1 MKKLLLV
8 LACTLMVL
16 TLTGCQKEEKE
27 ETLTDQNYKITI
39 VIEDGREKKM
49 EMDAEKTPLIHKANE
64 IFYSDDYSAA
74 IAAYTYALANGEFD
88 PIVYHKLGYLY
99 MNGLG
104 VEKDVDIA
112 LELYEKGTAFSQLGC
127 LYNLGIYYVKQG
139 DYVTAK
145 DYFEEAVESGLPLG
159 YYGLGYIYAMG
170 SEDVDVDLD
179 KAYELF
185 DKAVETGDI
194 EAMYNAGKFLNVAG
208 ETDEDKAK
216 GLDILIKAADAG
228 YSEACSALGDAYES
242 GSGTEVDTKKAFEY
256 YLKGAE
262 MYSST
267 FYYDN
272 VGYCYEEGVGVE
284 QDYAKAVEYY
294 TLATQSNSGM
304 AWFDLGRMYE
314 DGLGVE
320 KDLGKALECYIYADR
335 YNSDCPYATPKLQEM
350 LNNIK

>member
-1 MKKLLLV
+1 MKKLLLM
-8 LACTLMVL
+8 LACIMMTVALV
-16 TLTGCQKEEKE
+16 GCQKKE
-27 ETLTDQNYKITI
+27 ETLTDENYKISV

-64 IFYSDDYSAA
+64 IFYLDDYSGAV
-74 IAAYTYALANGEFD
+74 AAYCYALANGEFD
-88 PIVYHKLGYLY
+88 PIVYHKLGYSY

-104 VEKDVDIA
+104 VEKNVDIA
-112 LELYEKGTAFSQLGC
+112 LELYEKGTAYSQLGC
-127 LYNLGIYYVKQG
+127 LYNLGIYYVRQ
-139 DYVTAK
+139 DDFTTAK
-145 DYFEEAVESGLPLG
+145 DYFEKAVESGLPLG
-159 YYGLGYIYAMG
+159 YYGLGYVYAMG
-170 SEDVDVDLD
+170 YQDVEKDLD

-194 EAMYNAGKFLNVAG
+194 EAMFNVGKFLNVAG

-216 GLDILIKAADAG
+216 GLDILIKTSDAG
-228 YSEACSALGDAYES
+228 YSEACSVLGEAYEA
-242 GSGTEVDTKKAFEY
+242 GRGTEIDTKKAFEY

-284 QDYAKAVEYY
+284 QDYAKAVECYE
-294 TLATQSNSGM
+294 LATKSNSGM

-320 KDLGKALECYIYADR
+320 KDLGKALECYMYADR

-350 LNNIK
+350 LENIK